1 MPEVRLSAEPRTEFG
16 KGGARRTRRAGKIP
30 AVIYGHGADP
40 RHISLQAR
48 EFAQALKHGGM
59 NVLLTVSVNGAD
71 QLAIPKAIQRHP
83 IKGIFEHV
91 DLLAVRRGEKVTIDV
106 PLQIVGEIVR
116 GGLLAQ
122 ENMTVSI
129 EAEATNLPS
138 GIEVN
143 IEGVEIGS
151 HITAADLALPAG
163 ATLAGDP
170 DQVLLLIQEA
180 PSAEALEAEAA
191 EAASELGIVEDKPE
205 AEREAGAPPETPP
218 ASRGI
223 IRYRPATLFNRRRG
237 IVRPESGNSDPSVTE
252 RALVVGLGNPGPR
265 YAGNRHNVGFAV
277 VDLLA
282 ARMGAR
288 FKRTAVA
295 PMWSRVVSPGGRS
308 YWPSQSR
315 T

>member
-1 MPEVRLSAEPRTEFG
+1 VPEVRLSAEPRTEFG

-40 RHISLQAR
+40 RHISIPAR

-59 NVLLTVSVNGAD
+59 NVLLTVNVNGAD

-106 PLQIVGEIVR
+106 PLQIVGEVVR

-122 ENMTVSI
+122 ENTTVSI

-180 PSAEALEAEAA
+180 PSAEELEAEAA
-191 EAASELGIVEDKPE
+191 EAASELGIVEEKPE
-205 AEREAGAPPETPP
+205 AEREAGAPSVTPP
-218 ASRGI
+218 A
-223 IRYRPATLFNRRRG
+223 A
-237 IVRPESGNSDPSVTE
+237 EE
-252 RALVVGLGNPGPR
+252 
-265 YAGNRHNVGFAV
+265 
-277 VDLLA
+277 
-282 ARMGAR
+282 
-288 FKRTAVA
+288 
-295 PMWSRVVSPGGRS
+295 
-308 YWPSQSR
+308 
-315 T
+315 